1 MTLLDALMSGGSLST
16 TQGGN
21 PSTHKLMKHHQIINR
36 LIAADDLHYDADEGR
51 YVSLS
56 KEEVN
61 AIIRRCQEL
70 GINDCPQI
78 TKTVAWVGYVRVVKI
93 LVQSF
98 MAGRLKITGFN
109 GSDPCFAPQGDV
121 L

>member
-1 MTLLDALMSGGSLST
+1 
-16 TQGGN
+16 
-21 PSTHKLMKHHQIINR
+21 MKYHQIINR

-56 KEEVN
+56 NEQVN

-70 GINDCPQI
+70 GINDCKRI
-78 TKTVAWVGYVRVVKI
+78 TKTVAWVGYVRVGQI
-93 LVQSF
+93 LERSF
-98 MAGRLKITGFN
+98 MAGRIKITGFN
-109 GSDPCFAPQGDV
+109 GSDPCFAPRGDV